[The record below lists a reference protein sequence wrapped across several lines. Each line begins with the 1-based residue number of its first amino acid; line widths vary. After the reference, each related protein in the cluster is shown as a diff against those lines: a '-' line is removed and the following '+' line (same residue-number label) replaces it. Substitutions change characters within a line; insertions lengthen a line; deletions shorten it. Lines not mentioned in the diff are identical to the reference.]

1 MKFGKKP
8 VNNLVTDAKEARKR
22 ASMFISKE
30 ITEVLTLISG
40 LAERGKTSVC
50 ITKELEGDTI
60 ENLKIKNFTV
70 ERLIGTNGEKYKIK
84 W

>member
-40 LAERGKTSVC
+40 LAERGKTSVF

-60 ENLKIKNFTV
+60 ENLKIKDFTV
-70 ERLIGTNGEKYKIK
+70 ERCIGNNGEKYKIK

>member
-40 LAERGKTSVC
+40 LSEMGKTSVS
-50 ITKELEGDTI
+50 ITKELESDTI
-60 ENLKIKNFTV
+60 ENLKMKDFTV
-70 ERLIGTNGEKYKIK
+70 ERSIGNNGEKYKIK